1 LIDRNREPMRKEEE
15 NLSCRRCF
23 TEPDSIFHYLTPE
36 ELDTLIARTTI
47 KTYKKGETLYHEG
60 RRINGVYCVDRGI
73 VKIFKTGLDGKEQI
87 LMFAHHGDIIG
98 YRSVLANELA
108 CTTATMIEDG
118 SLCFIPADLLLSLV
132 HRNTSFSY
140 EITKLAC
147 KELGNANQYITDMA
161 QKSVRERLAEILLH
175 LSEKFGL
182 NEEQYLRITLT
193 REELANIVGT
203 ATESVIRLLS
213 EFKHTGLIELRGR
226 KIKIIDK
233 EGLKHISN
241 AF

>member
-1 LIDRNREPMRKEEE
+1 MKKEEVILTCE
-15 NLSCRRCF
+15 SCF
-23 TEPDSIFHYLTPE
+23 NEPDSLFRYLTPE
-36 ELDTLIARTTI
+36 EKEQLFLGTNPRHF
-47 KTYKKGETLYHEG
+47 KKGETLYHEG
-60 RRINGVYCVDRGI
+60 RRINGVYYVNKGI
-73 VKIFKTGLDGKEQI
+73 VKIFKTGFDGKEQI

-108 CTTATMIEDG
+108 CTTAKMIEDG
-118 SLCFIPADLLLSLV
+118 DLCFIPADLLLGFVRS
-132 HRNTSFSY
+132 NSSFSY
-140 EITKLAC
+140 EITKMAC
-147 KELGNANQYITDMA
+147 KELGSANQYITDLA

-175 LSEKFGL
+175 LAEKFGINDDNFL
-182 NEEQYLRITLT
+182 KIVLT

-213 EFKHTGLIELRGR
+213 EFKHSGLIGLQGR
-226 KIKIIDK
+226 KIKILDK

>member
-1 LIDRNREPMRKEEE
+1 MKKEEE
-15 NLSCRRCF
+15 SLTNDNCF
-23 TEPDSIFHYLTPE
+23 NDSDSIFRYLTPE
-36 ELDTLIARTTI
+36 EKEQLYLGSTPRRF
-47 KTYKKGETLYHEG
+47 KKGETLYHEG
-60 RRINGVYCVDRGI
+60 RRINGVYYVDKGI
-73 VKIFKTGLDGKEQI
+73 VKIFKTGFDGKEQI

-108 CTTATMIEDG
+108 CTTAKMIEDG
-118 SLCFIPADLLLSLV
+118 MLCFIPADLLLGFV
-132 HRNTSFSY
+132 RNNTSFSY
-140 EITKLAC
+140 EITKMAC
-147 KELGNANQYITDMA
+147 KELGSANQYITDLA

-175 LSEKFGL
+175 LADKFGL
-182 NEEQYLRITLT
+182 NENDFLNIVLT

-213 EFKHTGLIELRGR
+213 DFKHSGLIGLQGR
-226 KIKIIDK
+226 KIKILDK